1 MEQPGAPATP
11 PPLLPGDNSVLGACR
26 ASVATLRRLL
36 DLIFPEDTP
45 LDILRV
51 EDVLKRYPFTG
62 LGAPAT
68 AAIEQSR
75 RIIRSRRDFTEMGLA
90 EFHAGLI
97 YLYWG
102 DCYAAAQQFAAAR
115 VQWSLAGY
123 TPPACLSHY
132 AQGVALQHGYHL
144 EAAMNQF
151 GWTQRCLSRKLVG
164 PQATQ
169 LALLMDELNALLAEG
184 QAAIRPELWPR
195 EAPRAVAASPGAAG
209 PGAAG
214 SGHGGDRPDGPPPR
228 PNDNPSSSSSQRASA
243 PDRAAAAPPA
253 NRQAASPAPSVGPE
267 SKAVERPGYG
277 PSVPLPISNLL
288 REPPTYTAGPIPG
301 HELRDDR
308 HHWFVVHKRRDTLLP
323 EMTEGTWVLVD
334 KQAKLAEDPVR
345 ELIVFGAPLGG
356 IGSVVVKPRVALPSA
371 LHYYLAFA
379 LPAPPGG
386 SGLIT
391 ERLLVVDD
399 SGRAVRVPDAVLLGL
414 VLGFWHNVIA

>member
-1 MEQPGAPATP
+1 MMEQPGAPATP

-123 TPPACLSHY
+123 TPPGCLSHY

-169 LALLMDELNALLAEG
+169 LALLMDELNALLTDG
-184 QAAIRPELWPR
+184 QAAIRPDLWPR
-195 EAPRAVAASPGAAG
+195 EAPRAVAASPGAR
-209 PGAAG
+209 G
-214 SGHGGDRPDGPPPR
+214 SGHAGTGADEAPPQ
-228 PNDNPSSSSSQRASA
+228 PNDTPPSPSSATHRASS
-243 PDRAAAAPPA
+243 PDRASPAPPA
-253 NRQAASPAPSVGPE
+253 NRQASASPPEPPVGPD
-267 SKAVERPGYG
+267 SKAVERPGNG

-288 REPPTYTAGPIPG
+288 REPATYTAGPIPG
-301 HELRDDR
+301 HELRDER

-323 EMTEGTWVLVD
+323 EMTEGTWALVD

-345 ELIVFGAPLGG
+345 ELIVFGAPVGG
-356 IGSVVVKPRVALPSA
+356 IGSIVVKPRVALPSA

-379 LPAPPGG
+379 LPVPPGG

-399 SGRAVRVPDAVLLGL
+399 SGRAVRVPEAVLLGI